1 MEQTGLAAWSGMSS
15 LLRSVGG
22 FCNFSKI
29 KSHCSEEKAN
39 AMTRKACVLALRNE
53 ERELLLL
60 CGAEVGEM
68 NGGEMQ

>member
-15 LLRSVGG
+15 PDCGMALCLGYRD
-22 FCNFSKI
+22 
-29 KSHCSEEKAN
+29 

>member
-1 MEQTGLAAWSGMSS
+1 MVAWSGMSS
-15 LLRSVGG
+15 PDCGMALCLGYRD
-22 FCNFSKI
+22 
-29 KSHCSEEKAN
+29 

-68 NGGEMQ
+68 NVGGM